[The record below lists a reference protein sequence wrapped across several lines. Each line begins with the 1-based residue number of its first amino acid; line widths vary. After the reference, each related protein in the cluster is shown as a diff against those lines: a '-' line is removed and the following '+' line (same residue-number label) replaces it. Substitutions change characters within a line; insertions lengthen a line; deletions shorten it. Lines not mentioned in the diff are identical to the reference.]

1 MPSYIF
7 PMPLDSQRLPTGGMH
22 ITIASTDATPAA
34 GPDKIVSGHVSVPEA
49 SLSGVDRVEIQY
61 RGVEVVGGTL
71 DDYEDYSL
79 DGMVPKEGARALNK
93 LYFDERL
100 VLWVRDKE
108 APANAQQLMFS
119 IAYPNANYPG
129 EIKSVCRSA
138 PSQSFEIAY
147 HVVVWLVGADNK
159 PVARSAQ
166 SVPFV
171 PVFNRKSSAV
181 PPAPVSQTGYD
192 DRGKE
197 SLLTRVTLSQADY
210 VPGDQVVAGV
220 YIECLR
226 ANRSIRK
233 AECTLRQ
240 RIECRMRRTF
250 NPIETAEIVSNS
262 RPQSSQPSATSDDSD
277 VLWSRTIDVSPSQ
290 PLSLSTTGVGL
301 AAAAASASSSTTH
314 LHSPTAASRSSQ
326 ISEGG
331 DVSYKR
337 DSSISRTMSSR
348 SPVLMTGH
356 RSCSANMHTSIPSTA
371 SMVSGHF
378 LLFSYELQ
386 IDVTV
391 GSLTR
396 GGQRVSTH
404 TLLGSCAVEPSTPTS
419 VRFSAP
425 HRALAEAHANSR
437 CVSATASYFPQNA
450 LHTPASLIDT
460 REKTDLRKSRFSV
473 GAFQPPTRTEGAIAE
488 DAARRFSALRS
499 APIRREC
506 SIASAAEDTEAN
518 AGELPNAVDQ
528 LRYRC
533 EASLALVPKIF
544 DSSKPTAHGEPQ
556 EKVEVSVSGIAAV
569 SPAPT
574 DSSPSDDVMSS
585 SKPGKMFI
593 GTAQK
598 STTDDALQNTSTTA
612 SNGQAD
618 ETEAANASEEI
629 KTTAK
634 RDSTTSSSGED
645 DLARAVYAA
654 AEKVMNDE
662 EWDRPNSCYLPAKG
676 SKRKSKAVSR
686 AQQGI
691 SSANSNGQP
700 TPNGDSGDTSSR
712 NSSES
717 SHYSDM
723 DRQDLERAINRL
735 APTKR
740 TPESQS
746 GASGLTDIM
755 QGIDFFGSTN
765 DGPELIGMLSAP
777 PGKLVFDEFP
787 TDSKNSQSEAKG
799 EVTSNAAYPAV
810 ADGQVSVQPGWTM
823 FTPPAPQPQQISSV
837 LRRSISMPENTTLT
851 NTGSSELIQQDNAT
865 DSPKPTVAHSALD
878 ASEYRNVLVRK
889 NRLGRLDPS
898 RLSAMSPSSVISA
911 MSSSSR
917 LGSTSRS
924 GMLKN
929 IGQRFTSWF
938 SKK

>member
-1 MPSYIF
+1 
-7 PMPLDSQRLPTGGMH
+7 MPLDSLRLPTAGMH
-22 ITIASTDATPAA
+22 ITIASTDAAPAA
-34 GPDKIVSGHVSVPEA
+34 GPDKIVTGHVSVPEA
-49 SLSGVDRVEIQY
+49 SLSGVDRIEIQY

-71 DDYEDYSL
+71 DDYEDHSL
-79 DGMVPKEGARALNK
+79 DGLILKEGARALNK

-100 VLWVRDKE
+100 VLWERDRD
-108 APANAQQLMFS
+108 APASAQQLLFS

-129 EIKSVCRSA
+129 EVKSVCRSA

-147 HVVVWLVGADNK
+147 HVAVWLVGPDNK
-159 PVARSAQ
+159 PVAREVQ
-166 SVPFV
+166 CVPFV
-171 PVFNRKSSAV
+171 PVFSRKASAI

-197 SLLTRVTLSQADY
+197 CLLTRVTLSQTDY

-250 NPIETAEIVSNS
+250 SPIETAEIVSNS
-262 RPQSSQPSATSDDSD
+262 RPQSSQPSAASDDSD
-277 VLWSRTIDVSPSQ
+277 VLWSRTIDVCPPQ
-290 PLSLSTTGVGL
+290 QLTLTTSGVGL
-301 AAAAASASSSTTH
+301 AAAAASASSSTTQ
-314 LHSPTAASRSSQ
+314 LHSSTAASRSSQ
-326 ISEGG
+326 ISDSGEIPH
-331 DVSYKR
+331 KR

-348 SPVLMTGH
+348 SPAGLMAGF
-356 RSCSANMHTSIPSTA
+356 RSCSANMHTSLPSSA

-391 GSLTR
+391 GSLAR

-404 TLLGSCAVEPSTPTS
+404 TLLGSSAVEPSTPTS
-419 VRFSAP
+419 ARFSAP

-450 LHTPASLIDT
+450 LHTPASLMDS
-460 REKTDLRKSRFSV
+460 REKADLRKSRFST
-473 GAFQPPTRTEGAIAE
+473 GAFQPPTRTEAAIAD

-499 APIRREC
+499 APIHRE
-506 SIASAAEDTEAN
+506 SSMVSAAED
-518 AGELPNAVDQ
+518 AGDNVSELPNAVDQ

-544 DSSKPTAHGEPQ
+544 DSSKREAHEAPQ
-556 EKVEVSVSGIAAV
+556 EKTNNVSASGIAAI
-569 SPAPT
+569 SPTPT
-574 DSSPSDDVMSS
+574 DPSASEEAPSPS
-585 SKPGKMFI
+585 KAGKMFI
-593 GTAQK
+593 GTALK
-598 STTDDALQNTSTTA
+598 TNSEDALQKSPTTA
-612 SNGQAD
+612 SNDQAN
-618 ETEAANASEEI
+618 ETEPASEPQDT
-629 KTTAK
+629 KTTTK
-634 RDSTTSSSGED
+634 RESTTSSAGED

-676 SKRKSKAVSR
+676 SKRKSKAVGR
-686 AQQGI
+686 AQQGN
-691 SSANSNGQP
+691 SSSNSNGQP
-700 TPNGDSGDTSSR
+700 TPNADSGHNSSR

-723 DRQDLERAINRL
+723 DREDLERAINRL

-740 TPESQS
+740 TPESRS
-746 GASGLTDIM
+746 GASGLTDII

-777 PGKLVFDEFP
+777 PEKLVFDELQI
-787 TDSKNSQSEAKG
+787 DDAKKAQPDANG
-799 EVTSNAAYPAV
+799 RVVSSSAAYPPV

-837 LRRSISMPENTTLT
+837 LRRSISMPESSALA
-851 NTGSSELIQQDNAT
+851 NTGSAELTQQAGAADVPA
-865 DSPKPTVAHSALD
+865 PTVAHSALD
-878 ASEYRNVLVRK
+878 PGEYRSVLVRK
-889 NRLGRLDPS
+889 SRLGKLDPS

-911 MSSSSR
+911 MSSNSR